1 MQKKA
6 KTEVDAM
13 LAGSGEGRLMEDCTI
28 SGRRKVGKR
37 AGQSCA
43 TWGGTGAP
51 YI

>member
-6 KTEVDAM
+6 KTAVDAM
-13 LAGSGEGRLMEDCTI
+13 LTRSREGRLMEDCTI
-28 SGRRKVGKR
+28 QGRRKVGKR

>member
-6 KTEVDAM
+6 KTIVDAM
-13 LAGSGEGRLMEDCTI
+13 LTRSREGRLMEDCTV

-51 YI
+51 DI